1 MRYRHTSR
9 PRRCSAHEAMK
20 KRLVVVASCGAVI
33 ASVFVSIWAPLHA
46 LQQPAQEPLPTARQ
60 PQSAVDPGTGL
71 TVVGDSP
78 FYSIFPRIN
87 VVATGQPVVPIFEGW
102 ASAADDSVML
112 SFSYINLNYAETLDI
127 PIGPDNFIEPS
138 AFNGSQ
144 PTHFYPAP
152 QDRGRYYRHQS
163 TFTIKVPRG
172 YTGDVV
178 WTLRNRDQTFAVPGR
193 ATIEAYAIDDTV
205 SLTNAPVASAMS
217 FDPSGPPMRGRG
229 GPTTGPLTVRIG
241 EALPLSVWVDA
252 TPEGLDPSARPPQG
266 NAPMQPGD
274 MRVTWYH
281 HQGPG
286 EVTFGERE
294 TMLGEEAVVGGEP
307 VEVST
312 TATFGEAGEYVLRVT
327 AIENLAGLVQHCCW
341 TNGYVGVTV
350 IP

>member
-1 MRYRHTSR
+1 MSKR
-9 PRRCSAHEAMK
+9 PFFT
-20 KRLVVVASCGAVI
+20 SCGVVI
-33 ASVFVSIWAPLHA
+33 ASVLVSGWAPLHA
-46 LQQPAQEPLPTARQ
+46 LQQPGQAPLPPGRQ
-60 PQSAVDPGTGL
+60 PQSPVDPGTGL

-78 FYSIFPRIN
+78 FYSTFPRIN
-87 VVATGQPVVPIFEGW
+87 VLATGQPIVPIFEGW
-102 ASAADDSVML
+102 APTVNDSIML

-138 AFNGSQ
+138 EFNGGQ

-152 QDRGRYYRHQS
+152 QDPGRYYRHQS
-163 TFTIKVPRG
+163 VFTVTVPRG

-193 ATIEAYAIDDTV
+193 STIEAYAVDNTV

-217 FDPSGPPMRGRG
+217 FDPSGPAPTGRI
-229 GPTTGPLTVRIG
+229 GPTMGPLTVRVG
-241 EALPLSVWVDA
+241 EPLPLSVWVDA
-252 TPEGLDPSARPPQG
+252 TPEGLGPSARPPQG
-266 NAPMQPGD
+266 NAPVEPAD

-294 TMLGEEAVVGGEP
+294 TMLGEAAVRGGEP

-312 TATFGEAGEYVLRVT
+312 TATFSEPGEYRLRVT

-350 IP
+350 TP